1 MLKDTFC
8 SSPWFHIRINP
19 QGNYLPC
26 RWDPSFK
33 TSHYSIANTTVT
45 EYMNSTVMTTLRS
58 QILNGDDPETCRAC
72 RYEDQQDKVSGRQR
86 QLLKSAINIE
96 HFDKTLCAS
105 PHWEQ
110 FKYSYNNQGHT
121 INQPVDLQIDLGNAC
136 NSACIMCSPT
146 YSSRLI
152 SDYKKLHEI
161 EPILFQSPDNL
172 INWTD
177 DPALIDKF
185 VNELSL
191 IPNIRYIHFLGG
203 ETLYLKS
210 FYDICNRLI
219 DNGTAK
225 NISLGTTTNC
235 TVSGADLEYIIKGF
249 KHVHLGLSIESLHPV
264 NDYIRWPSRIDD
276 IIDNINKFI
285 ILREQSGLHLSLRI
299 TPNIFS
305 IYHIDTIFEFMINNA
320 ITAESCN
327 ILQDP
332 SCLRLELLSTDII
345 EKTIEKINQVISK
358 YSLVPSGQTIVN
370 RRRDDLVDPVITD
383 VIFEYKHLLENY
395 QAPKNIEEDRY
406 NLVKFTRA
414 FESLRNNNILTYLP
428 EYEEFLRSY
437 GY

>member
-8 SSPWFHIRINP
+8 SSPWFHVKINP
-19 QGNYLPC
+19 AGNYLPC
-26 RWDPSFK
+26 RWDFSFNK
-33 TSHYSIANTTVT
+33 SSHNISNTSLT
-45 EYMNSTVMTTLRS
+45 EYINSDVMKSLRMDL
-58 QILNGDDPETCRAC
+58 LNGKDPDTCRSC

-110 FKYSYNNQGHT
+110 FKYSYDNQGHT
-121 INQPVDLQIDLGNAC
+121 TNQPVDLQIDLGNTC

-161 EPILFQSPDNL
+161 EPILFQSPDNI

-235 TVSGADLEYIIKGF
+235 TVSNTDLEYIIKGF

-264 NDYIRWPSRIDD
+264 NDYIRWPGKIND
-276 IIDNINKFI
+276 IVDNINKFI
-285 ILREQSGLHLSLRI
+285 LLREQTGLHLSLRI

-305 IYHIDTIFEFMINNA
+305 IYHIDTIFEFMIDNS

-327 ILQDP
+327 ILQEP
-332 SCLRLELLSTDII
+332 SYLRLELLPTDII
-345 EKTIEKINQVISK
+345 EKTIEKIDQIIIKHN
-358 YSLVPSGQTIVN
+358 LVPTGQTIVN
-370 RRRDDLVDPVITD
+370 RRREDLVDPVITD
-383 VIFEYKHLLENY
+383 VIFEYKYLLENY
-395 QAPKNIEEDRY
+395 QVPKNIEEDRY

-414 FESLRNNNILTYLP
+414 FESLRNNNILNYLP
-428 EYEEFLRSY
+428 EYEEFLRRY